1 MTHNDNSIGG
11 SIASVGTYLLSINQI
26 NAYASLFL
34 GLLSGA
40 SSIYTIINIYHSKKR
55 KMKNR
60 KTTIFGLLAAISGY
74 FATAGTGKV
83 QVIAQAIAGLS
94 TFLLGN
100 AAADSK
106 KDN

>member
-1 MTHNDNSIGG
+1 MRPYFWVYYLEQVLFI
-11 SIASVGTYLLSINQI
+11 LLSIFI
-26 NAYASLFL
+26 KV
-34 GLLSGA
+34 
-40 SSIYTIINIYHSKKR
+40 KKR

-94 TFLLGN
+94 TFLLGSV
-100 AAADSK
+100 AADSK